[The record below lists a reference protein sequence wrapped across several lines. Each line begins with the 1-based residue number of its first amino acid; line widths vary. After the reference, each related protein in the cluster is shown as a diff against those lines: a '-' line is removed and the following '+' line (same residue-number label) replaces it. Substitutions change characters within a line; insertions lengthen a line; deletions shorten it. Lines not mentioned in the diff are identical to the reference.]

1 MKILSVEEALE
12 VINKKGGYNRFNKK
26 NFETLMVALLN
37 DNTFNTKIA
46 KYRKG
51 NLNVEE
57 IFPTKKFR
65 HWCKKLLEST
75 GMDRKDAEVVLS
87 DDFKIDNVDG
97 IYDFFMAAAYEYMKD
112 GNHFDF
118 PSKEDFQGSIYLK
131 KVKGSK
137 KKTKQYN
144 PKNRE
149 LIGTYLIEK
158 EDHVELCS
166 KSSCPSY
173 LKKRKLV

>member
-1 MKILSVEEALE
+1 MKILSVEDALE

-26 NFETLMVALLN
+26 NYELLMVALLN
-37 DNTFNTKIA
+37 DSNFTSKVA

-51 NLNVEE
+51 ELVVDE
-57 IFPTKKFR
+57 ILPTKKFR
-65 HWCKKLLEST
+65 LWCKKLLEST
-75 GMDRKDAEVVLS
+75 GMDKKDAEIVLS
-87 DDFKIDNVDG
+87 DDFKIDSVEG
-97 IYDFFMAAAYEYMKD
+97 IYDFFMAAMYEYMKD

-131 KVKGSK
+131 KVKASK
-137 KKTKQYN
+137 KKNKQYN

-149 LIGTYLIEK
+149 LIGTYIIEK
-158 EDHVELCS
+158 EDYTELCA